1 MNKLTIYERETGDVI
16 ILDLNG
22 DITYGEG
29 NIQLRNAI
37 RRLLGE
43 DKKKIHL
50 NFQSAGYVDSS
61 GIGELISAF
70 TAINREGGELKL
82 LNLSARVKELLDI
95 CKLTSVFEIYEERNL
110 FASHKLGSN

>member
-22 DITYGEG
+22 DVIYGEG